1 MVAVSFLGGWNRNTW
16 RKSPTCRKSLT
27 NFITWCCIEYTS
39 PWAGFELTTLV
50 SQYHVPL
57 VQRPNLLYRVQ
68 YLSIQLFCKLV
79 IYHKYTGHMTLIIKL
94 LFNQS
99 CQLSKVF
106 KLPVDN
112 SHKDNN
118 IMYITLAAVF
128 FSDTLLDLIPVE
140 QELLT
145 LLEHLSSPPIFSRVR
160 VTRSLVLYVCFVDR
174 CLFSFGHCVVC
185 SSLIYR
191 F

>member
-1 MVAVSFLGGWNRNTW
+1 MVAVSFLGGWNRKTW

-39 PWAGFELTTLV
+39 PGVGFELTTLV

-57 VQRPNLLYRVQ
+57 VQRPTLLYRVQ

-79 IYHKYTGHMTLIIKL
+79 IHHKYTGHMTLIIKL

-128 FSDTLLDLIPVE
+128 FSNTLLDLTPVE

-145 LLEHLSSPPIFSRVR
+145 LLEHLSSPPRF
-160 VTRSLVLYVCFVDR
+160 LVGFVLLD
-174 CLFSFGHCVVC
+174 L
-185 SSLIYR
+185 
-191 F
+191 